1 MKMKLR
7 GSLTIEL
14 AYLFPLVLLVF
25 GVLLHVLFY
34 YHDKNILLGA
44 AHETAAYGAG
54 LEEVQEEELE
64 AYFDTRLKERLLLFE
79 QLEKKVGLQKE
90 TITVTCNAKKSM
102 MSLGIECSVN
112 RTEPEDYIRSVRKL
126 IKIGEGKGEK
136 E

>member
-1 MKMKLR
+1 MKLKLR

-14 AYLFPLVLLVF
+14 AYVFPLILLVF

-44 AHETAAYGAG
+44 AHETAAYGAS
-54 LEEVQEEELE
+54 LEEIQEAELE
-64 AYFDTRLKERLLLFE
+64 DYFTARLRERLLLFE
-79 QLEKKVGLQKE
+79 QLEKKVELHAKKV
-90 TITVTCNAKKSM
+90 TVTCCAKKNM

-126 IKIGEGKGEK
+126 IKIGKGKEK
-136 E
+136 

>member
-1 MKMKLR
+1 MKIKLR

-14 AYLFPLVLLVF
+14 AYLFPLILLVF

-44 AHETAAYGAG
+44 AHETAAYGAS
-54 LEEVQEEELE
+54 LEEVREGELE
-64 AYFDTRLKERLLLFE
+64 EYFNTRLKERLLLFE
-79 QLEKKVGLQKE
+79 QLEEKVGLQEKKV
-90 TITVTCNAKKSM
+90 IVTCNAKKRM

-126 IKIGEGKGEK
+126 IKIGEGKGNK

>member
-1 MKMKLR
+1 MKRKLR

-14 AYLFPLVLLVF
+14 AYVFPLILLVF

-44 AHETAAYGAG
+44 AHETAAYGAS

-64 AYFDTRLKERLLLFE
+64 NYFHTRIKERLLLFE
-79 QLEKKVGLQKE
+79 QLEKKVGLQEE
-90 TITVTCNAKKSM
+90 TVTVTCNAKKSVM
-102 MSLGIECSVN
+102 TLGISCSVN

-126 IKIGEGKGEK
+126 IKIGKGKGEK

>member
-1 MKMKLR
+1 MKTKLR

-14 AYLFPLVLLVF
+14 AYLFPLILLVF

-54 LEEVQEEELE
+54 LEEVQEITLEE
-64 AYFDTRLKERLLLFE
+64 YFNTRIKGRLLLFE
-79 QLEKKVGLQKE
+79 QLEKKVGLQEKNV
-90 TITVTCNAKKSM
+90 TITCYAKKSM

-126 IKIGEGKGEK
+126 IKIGEGKGIK

>member
-14 AYLFPLVLLVF
+14 TYLFPLIILVF

-54 LEEVQEEELE
+54 LEEVREEELE
-64 AYFDTRLKERLLLFE
+64 DYFNTRIKERLLLFR
-79 QLEKKVGLQKE
+79 QLEKKVGLQEKKV
-90 TITVTCNAKKSM
+90 TVTCYAKKSM
-102 MSLGIECSVN
+102 MSLRIECSVN
-112 RTEPEDYIRSVRKL
+112 KTDPEKYIRGVRKL
-126 IKIGEGKGEK
+126 IKIGEGKGTK

>member
-14 AYLFPLVLLVF
+14 AYLFPLILLVF

-54 LEEVQEEELE
+54 LEEVQEEALE
-64 AYFDTRLKERLLLFE
+64 EYFNTRLRGRLLLFE
-79 QLEKKVGLQKE
+79 QLEKKVGLQEKKV
-90 TITVTCNAKKSM
+90 TVTCNAKKGA
-102 MSLGIECSVN
+102 MSLEVKCSVN

-126 IKIGEGKGEK
+126 IKIGEGKGKK

>member
-1 MKMKLR
+1 MKRKLR

-14 AYLFPLVLLVF
+14 TYLFPLILLVF

-54 LEEVQEEELE
+54 LEEVQEGAIEEYLN
-64 AYFDTRLKERLLLFE
+64 ARLKERLLLFE
-79 QLEKKVGLQKE
+79 QLEKKVRLQEE
-90 TITVTCNAKKSM
+90 TITVTCYAKKSM

-126 IKIGEGKGEK
+126 IKIGEGKGKK

>member
-14 AYLFPLVLLVF
+14 AYVFPLILLVF
-25 GVLLHVLFY
+25 GMLLYVLFY
-34 YHDKNILLGA
+34 YHDKNVLLGA

-54 LEEVQEEELE
+54 LEEVQEEKLE
-64 AYFDTRLKERLLLFE
+64 EYFDTRLKESLLLFE
-79 QLEKKVGLQKE
+79 QLEKKVGLQEKKV
-90 TITVTCNAKKSM
+90 TVTCYAKKSM
-102 MSLGIECSVN
+102 MLLEIECSVN

>member
-1 MKMKLR
+1 MKTKLR

-14 AYLFPLVLLVF
+14 AYVFPLILLVF

-90 TITVTCNAKKSM
+90 TITVICNAKKSM

-126 IKIGEGKGEK
+126 KKIGKEKGEK